1 MIETKKNKNSAS
13 EQELEKAVQ
22 QFENFDN
29 QVKEMTM
36 DRMNMAPKQEVE
48 PQTKLSQK
56 EIEKMNDI
64 YLKPKTSIS
73 CAPTDKFNEHY
84 RQEYNEAKEYVQF
97 IAEHKEIIGES
108 IDIWTRPYGGM
119 AAEEWTVPVNKPVWG
134 PRYLAEQIRRK
145 FYHRL
150 VMQPTV
156 TQASSQGQFYGS
168 MAVDTTVARLTAE
181 PVSSRKSIFMGAR
194 TF

>member
-64 YLKPKTSIS
+64 YLKPKFLVLLRINSMS
-73 CAPTDKFNEHY
+73 
-84 RQEYNEAKEYVQF
+84 
-97 IAEHKEIIGES
+97 IIGRNTMKQKNMFS
-108 IDIWTRPYGGM
+108 
-119 AAEEWTVPVNKPVWG
+119 
-134 PRYLAEQIRRK
+134 L
-145 FYHRL
+145 
-150 VMQPTV
+150 
-156 TQASSQGQFYGS
+156 
-168 MAVDTTVARLTAE
+168 
-181 PVSSRKSIFMGAR
+181 
-194 TF
+194 